1 MNSSRFQVENG
12 GLDSIQ
18 NRLRWDDGNPSQII
32 HRELTGSWFSHLEF
46 IGELVSLE
54 SKDPDQCA
62 VCIPIHPYLLAIDIF
77 PVSKKKSR
85 KVGQSESFPRFLT
98 MSVGMSF

>member
-77 PVSKKKSR
+77 PVSKKNPEKSD
-85 KVGQSESFPRFLT
+85 SPRVFH
-98 MSVGMSF
+98 VF